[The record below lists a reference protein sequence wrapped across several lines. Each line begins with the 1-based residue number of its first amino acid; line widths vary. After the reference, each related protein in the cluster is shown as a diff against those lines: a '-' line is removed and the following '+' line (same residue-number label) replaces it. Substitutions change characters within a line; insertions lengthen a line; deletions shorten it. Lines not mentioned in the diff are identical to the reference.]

1 MSKAGA
7 QLLDVLVATYDSVGD
22 AEADLKRVRAIYKE
36 LGTSHNFD
44 AAVIR
49 KTKKGKVKI
58 EKTYEAGK
66 RHEALKGLGFGLA
79 AGLAAALFPPIGIE
93 AALSAGGTGGAVVGA
108 LVGHVQGGISRG
120 NLKAFGDLLDPTEA
134 ALIIVYET
142 KLADQVKK
150 NVKAVRKLVRQMADL
165 KADAIADE
173 IRQARVA

>member
-1 MSKAGA
+1 M
-7 QLLDVLVATYDSVGD
+7 VL
-22 AEADLKRVRAIYKE
+22 
-36 LGTSHNFD
+36 
-44 AAVIR
+44 
-49 KTKKGKVKI
+49 
-58 EKTYEAGK
+58 
-66 RHEALKGLGFGLA
+66 

-120 NLKAFGDLLDPTEA
+120 DLKAFGDLLDPTEA